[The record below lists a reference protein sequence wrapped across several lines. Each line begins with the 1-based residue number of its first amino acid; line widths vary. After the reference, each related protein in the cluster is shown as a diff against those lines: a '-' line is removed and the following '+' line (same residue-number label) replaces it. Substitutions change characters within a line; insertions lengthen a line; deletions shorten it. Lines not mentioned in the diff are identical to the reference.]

1 LGLLVH
7 LKQNIIQM
15 HVCESG
21 PIFVSEA
28 FQLTE
33 TFLAVERL
41 LKKQQNYLVKIV
53 IKGVINF
60 IGVF

>member
-1 LGLLVH
+1 
-7 LKQNIIQM
+7 M